1 MSSHGLRMERFGA
14 RAPDQSVSLHRAGP
28 LRLCHSVGEPWRCPL
43 RIKLLLQILEAN
55 SKRLPRVQ
63 HTYECGEQTA
73 ATEKKV
79 WTYEI
84 TC

>member
-14 RAPDQSVSLHRAGP
+14 GAPDQSVLLHRAGP
-28 LRLCHSVGEPWRCPL
+28 LRLCHSMGEPRGCPL
-43 RIKLLLQILEAN
+43 RIKLLLQVLEAD
-55 SKRLPRVQ
+55 SKRLPCVQ

-79 WTYEI
+79 WT
-84 TC
+84 